1 MLISNT
7 NTVGKLE
14 HANTH
19 HARDDACGERWR
31 SSCNRERAQ
40 TPEKWPGDNTT
51 TELRTVRCC
60 MHQLQLWT
68 LIYSGI
74 AADACNAHAILQL
87 GAPLYQIA
95 TAPRIPCSMLPRRVQ
110 YVCNVLLETALSS
123 LSHMLVRINSNAVV
137 NIVSM
142 VLNALGM
149 HRPLASVLASCSQKL
164 MVTCTQN
171 KGYIQLP
178 QVNDHAQLLQVQTMP
193 HEV

>member
-1 MLISNT
+1 MSILNT
-7 NTVGKLE
+7 HTVDRLE

-31 SSCNRERAQ
+31 SCNRERAQ

-68 LIYSGI
+68 LIHSVI

-95 TAPRIPCSMLPRRVQ
+95 TAPRISYSMLPRRVQ
-110 YVCNVLLETALSS
+110 YVCK
-123 LSHMLVRINSNAVV
+123 
-137 NIVSM
+137 IV
-142 VLNALGM
+142 
-149 HRPLASVLASCSQKL
+149 
-164 MVTCTQN
+164 
-171 KGYIQLP
+171 
-178 QVNDHAQLLQVQTMP
+178 
-193 HEV
+193 